1 MSNVLVIAGTMD
13 AKQIID
19 KLYKIG
25 EKVTVMVTTKLGSE
39 LVDHKDSID
48 IYQGKI
54 NKVSIIDIIDKVQ
67 PKCVI
72 DASNPFAVDI
82 SRNVIS
88 ACKLKEI
95 PYIGFLSEK
104 ATYKGYDIV
113 RVKNYEEG
121 CERIQEYE
129 GNIILTVGSKKI
141 ETFTKISDYQ
151 NRVYIRVLPD
161 WMVLKKCEKLGFNS
175 RNIMAMKGPFN
186 EELNVEMFK
195 YCNASVLVT
204 KDSGNTGGV
213 IEKINAARRLGIKII
228 MIDRSDENY
237 ENKTTSI
244 EEIIEFV
251 EEISV
256 KTKSGKM
263 FQI

>member
-19 KLYKIG
+19 KLYKMG

-39 LVDHKDSID
+39 LIDHDDSID

-88 ACKLKEI
+88 ACKPTEI
-95 PYIGFLSEK
+95 PYIRFLREK
-104 ATYKGYDIV
+104 VTYEGYDIV
-113 RVKNYEEG
+113 SVKNYEEAY
-121 CERIQEYE
+121 ERILEYE

-141 ETFTKISDYQ
+141 ETFTKIPDYQ
-151 NRVYIRVLPD
+151 NRVYLRVLPD

-213 IEKINAARRLGIKII
+213 IEKINAAQKLGIKII
-228 MIDRSDENY
+228 MIERSDENY

-244 EEIIEFV
+244 EEIINFV
-251 EEISV
+251 KEISIHGV
-256 KTKSGKM
+256 SNRK
-263 FQI
+263 